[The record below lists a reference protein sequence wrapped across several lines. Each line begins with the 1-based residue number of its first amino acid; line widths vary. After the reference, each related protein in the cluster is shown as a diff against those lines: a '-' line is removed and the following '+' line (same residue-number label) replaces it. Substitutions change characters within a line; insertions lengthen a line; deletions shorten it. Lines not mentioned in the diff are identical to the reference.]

1 MSFVFDRTHTL
12 LALEP
17 LRLNQ
22 EVKGAKITA
31 EKNKQK
37 SWKRLK
43 MLRKPAKSI
52 IFLDGLNTQFCW
64 HSNNEPS
71 LKYILLTLTC
81 LLIYE
86 YWRRT
91 QDLTASVTFTALNR
105 APFDFFFSRERR
117 VCFWPSRWTGTVHLG
132 CDEQSGRWEAANMA
146 TWRTPRWRGSW
157 ESLQITTLRG
167 QRHWKA
173 LNKNLQTQIP
183 APSTVAHFL
192 GPVLIVLVGV
202 VQLKGICYGCLYFG
216 NRCSLE
222 SRRFFSHRLI
232 YMRAADLW
240 WRAAFQHQTLEI
252 WLQSVDAVSS
262 YPKSN

>member
-17 LRLNQ
+17 LQLNQ

-71 LKYILLTLTC
+71 LKYILLTLMC

-105 APFDFFFSRERR
+105 APFDFFFQE
-117 VCFWPSRWTGTVHLG
+117 
-132 CDEQSGRWEAANMA
+132 SGECVF
-146 TWRTPRWRGSW
+146 G
-157 ESLQITTLRG
+157 
-167 QRHWKA
+167 RHVG
-173 LNKNLQTQIP
+173 L
-183 APSTVAHFL
+183 APSTSAVMNSLDDGRLPTWPPGGHPD
-192 GPVLIVLVGV
+192 GEDPERVCRS
-202 VQLKGICYGCLYFG
+202 Q
-216 NRCSLE
+216 RCV
-222 SRRFFSHRLI
+222 
-232 YMRAADLW
+232 D
-240 WRAAFQHQTLEI
+240 
-252 WLQSVDAVSS
+252 SVIE
-262 YPKSN
+262 KL